1 VVELGRASDRELAD
15 RYEAGC
21 EAYDE
26 LYLSEQLEKYEAALR
41 LLRPRG
47 RVVDV
52 GCGTGLLIEYMARE
66 GLLEAVDLYVCVDVS
81 GCMLERARQRALA
94 LCRGKCAVMQGDAYS
109 LPFVDKAFDVGYSFS
124 VVNLL
129 ERPEEALR
137 ELGRVSGSA
146 LATAIVKLGEPPQ
159 LPPGWARAG
168 VAGKDAVYIMT

>member
-1 VVELGRASDRELAD
+1 VVELGRASDRELVD

-52 GCGTGLLIEYMARE
+52 GCGTGLLVEYMARE

-81 GCMLERARQRALA
+81 GCM
-94 LCRGKCAVMQGDAYS
+94 
-109 LPFVDKAFDVGYSFS
+109 
-124 VVNLL
+124 
-129 ERPEEALR
+129 R
-137 ELGRVSGSA
+137 EG
-146 LATAIVKLGEPPQ
+146 
-159 LPPGWARAG
+159 
-168 VAGKDAVYIMT
+168 